1 MYNFP
6 VNHNFFRIYNLKI
19 PTLRLKMHTLEFP
32 KGGPGPSV
40 GEKRCRSLHSGPCP
54 FLKKMEAKWAYM
66 GIVLI
71 KIVKNHGYF
80 VNIPQFIAS
89 KYRKIIPWILQ
100 MLLILQMMLLQSLD
114 LLFLFFQC
122 RTFSKQIKLAL
133 HDVINNVI
141 IECGVKIHYKYENN
155 YSLLA

>member
-1 MYNFP
+1 
-6 VNHNFFRIYNLKI
+6 
-19 PTLRLKMHTLEFP
+19 
-32 KGGPGPSV
+32 
-40 GEKRCRSLHSGPCP
+40 
-54 FLKKMEAKWAYM
+54 
-66 GIVLI
+66 
-71 KIVKNHGYF
+71 
-80 VNIPQFIAS
+80 
-89 KYRKIIPWILQ
+89 